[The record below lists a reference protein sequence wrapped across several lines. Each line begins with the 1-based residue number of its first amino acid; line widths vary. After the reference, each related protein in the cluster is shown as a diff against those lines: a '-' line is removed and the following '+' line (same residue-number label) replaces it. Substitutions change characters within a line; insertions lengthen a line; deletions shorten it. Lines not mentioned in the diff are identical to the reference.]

1 MACGSND
8 PSGTEGT
15 PGPTPGQVETKPG
28 AETKPGQAET
38 KPGEEPGGPTTTPPG
53 SGPAIPT
60 NVSKKGTLD
69 LTLKADRA
77 ATGAV
82 VSFGLPFPQGVFT
95 DEKLLTLKNK
105 GGVAVPI
112 STSVLAKWPSDGSVR
127 SVLVAFKATLA
138 AGATEKW
145 TVEYGTPS
153 TTPAADTLA
162 PNPDGPVVAS
172 LSADHYSQ
180 SQVSGIVIPA
190 AANQRFSDY
199 DAEMASTFPGIDFGA
214 YTVQCGGSSA
224 RTYYDGPHARFQRFV
239 RTGTSA
245 ALRSAREEAKWF
257 RANELTFYQGRKL
270 AAHKCQGASWTP
282 AQAMDWGVL
291 RQMYTQGMLDDY
303 LLTGDPAAK
312 EAVVAMGEAYRQ
324 NLPALSAKTAPVLE
338 ITERNLGWT
347 LIGMSNYYALDSRKE
362 VKDAL
367 ASLVTRT
374 IAWQNRGTS
383 GALEHDIV
391 RPDPEE
397 CGDGPKG
404 ASPFMTSLV
413 ADGLMEYWLL
423 TGDTATVGPFMKKL
437 GDWYAK
443 DAITTDKKAFRYLWN
458 CLDNPYDSSDT
469 ADLNLLIVHVFGAA
483 YAVTKDTKY
492 LTIGDKIAD
501 SGIAAMFTEAPK
513 QWNQAGR
520 SFGKYLGYR
529 AMGATP

>member
-1 MACGSND
+1 MAAILVGCGSND
-8 PSGTEGT
+8 PSPTDGT
-15 PGPTPGQVETKPG
+15 PEPGPGQG
-28 AETKPGQAET
+28 ET
-38 KPGEEPGGPTTTPPG
+38 KPGEEPGQPPGGPTTTPPG
-53 SGPAIPT
+53 TGPAIPSEVPKT
-60 NVSKKGTLD
+60 GTLD
-69 LTLKADRA
+69 LALKADRV
-77 ATGAV
+77 ATDAV

-95 DEKLLTLKNK
+95 DEKSVTLKNK
-105 GGVAVPI
+105 AGVAVPI
-112 STSVLAKWPSDGSVR
+112 STSVLAKWPGDGSIR
-127 SVLVAFKATLA
+127 SVLIAFKTTLA
-138 AGATEKW
+138 AGATETWK
-145 TVEYGTPS
+145 VDYGTP
-153 TTPAADTLA
+153 TTSPAAGTLA

-172 LSADHYSQ
+172 LSADHYAKSH
-180 SQVSGIVIPA
+180 VSGIVLPA

-199 DAEMASTFPGIDFGA
+199 DAEMASTFPGINFA
-214 YTVQCGGSSA
+214 SYTVQCGASSA

-245 ALRSAREEAKWF
+245 ALRAAHDEAKWF

-282 AQAMDWGVL
+282 AQPMDWGVL

-324 NLPALSAKTAPVLE
+324 NLPALSAQTAPILE

-347 LIGMSNYYALDSRKE
+347 LIGLSDYYALDSRKD

-374 IAWQNRGTS
+374 IAWQGRGTS

-397 CGDGPKG
+397 CGNGPKG

-423 TGDTATVGPFMKKL
+423 TGDTVTVAPFMKKL
-437 GDWYAK
+437 ADWYEK
-443 DAITTDKKAFRYLWN
+443 DAITGDKKAFRYLWN
-458 CLDNPYDSSDT
+458 CLDNAYNSSDT

-501 SGIAAMFTEAPK
+501 SGIAAMYTEAPK